1 MNTKKLKV
9 ALPLLII
16 IILSARFCC
25 AAGPQNDDLRQEK
38 IENLISRINE
48 LGFYQQPPEEIRND
62 PKKLRKYWPEQSKK
76 RTKYKAQREKAQ
88 SELAAMGDD
97 AIDLIL
103 QQTQPTSGI
112 WCIPVLAE
120 IGTPRAMEV
129 LRQKAMDGSS
139 NAARSYTRKLK
150 DKTRAKSLLDST
162 GINVQRVA
170 LNALRGTAIDSDF
183 LALLNKYLLDPKF
196 PLRKNAVRVMAD
208 DPNSTYAEQKVSAI
222 IKTIDSVAQLPRAW
236 EKYQSDWIG
245 SLADIQ
251 YRFLTDALCKMK
263 GADEPLREITD
274 KVNGLT
280 RDCVI
285 VARAYRGDDSIK
297 PKVYRFLRDPNAMNL
312 IHLRQLAVGSFT
324 RIGDNGDV
332 KFLQDIA
339 KNDPVEIVDIGGP
352 MVELIN
358 GQLMFP
364 SDMVPDI
371 QFYSVDTKGWSRAR
385 SHSMF
390 PIRSEAKK
398 TIQFIEEKQKKE
410 NQKKKA

>member
-16 IILSARFCC
+16 IILSARFCG
-25 AAGPQNDDLRQEK
+25 AAQPQNDDLRQEK

-62 PKKLRKYWPEQSKK
+62 ANKLRKYWPEQSKK
-76 RTKYKAQREKAQ
+76 RGKYKAQREKAQ

-112 WCIPVLAE
+112 WYIPVLAE

-236 EKYQSDWIG
+236 EKYQYVG

-251 YRFLTDALCKMK
+251 YQFLTDALAKMK

-364 SDMVPDI
+364 SDMVPYI

-385 SHSMF
+385 SYSMF